1 MFAVTWSLKMY
12 LKHGG
17 LEKLVLNVIWD
28 NSELE
33 EGVLSVGQVQDCLN
47 RLNLRKKWAYTTV
60 KTILDR
66 LTDKGFLQKIK
77 SGKRFNYKSIFSRD
91 EMAQTAVKKVALD
104 YFKNDLGQLASFV
117 NELQKIEEQSFVYV
131 QN

>member
-1 MFAVTWSLKMY
+1 MN

-17 LEKLVLNVIWD
+17 LENLILNVVWD
-28 NSELE
+28 NCELE

-66 LTDKGFLQKIK
+66 LTEKGYLQKVK
-77 SGKRFNYKSIFSRD
+77 DGKKYNYKSILSR
-91 EMAQTAVKKVALD
+91 EIMARSAVKKIALD
-104 YFKNDLGQLASFV
+104 YFKNDFGKLTAFV
-117 NELQKIEEQSFVYV
+117 NEIQKTEENSPVYV
-131 QN
+131 QS

>member
-1 MFAVTWSLKMY
+1 MN

-17 LEKLVLNVIWD
+17 LENLVLNVVWD
-28 NSELE
+28 NCELE

-66 LTDKGFLQKIK
+66 LTDKGFLQKVK
-77 SGKRFNYKSIFSRD
+77 SGKKFNYKSILSRD
-91 EMAQTAVKKVALD
+91 EMAKNAIKKLALD
-104 YFKNDLGQLASFV
+104 YFKNDFEQLVAFV
-117 NELQKIEEQSFVYV
+117 NELNKTEEKSLIYV
-131 QN
+131 KS